1 MKKISVGLKPQ
12 KRVLKNPPNKDRE
25 EEDVKAEVGV

>member
-1 MKKISVGLKPQ
+1 MKKKQCRFETSEW
-12 KRVLKNPPNKDRE
+12 VLKNPPNKDRE